1 MTVEEKI
8 EMFLE
13 WAKDRDIPDPEH
25 YPKTFEYMVNLFKY
39 YHLKDEKNNLH
50 NQ

>member
-8 EMFLE
+8 EKFLE

-25 YPKTFEYMVNLFKY
+25 CPKTFEYMVKLFKY
-39 YHLKDEKNNLH
+39 FYLEDENDIH